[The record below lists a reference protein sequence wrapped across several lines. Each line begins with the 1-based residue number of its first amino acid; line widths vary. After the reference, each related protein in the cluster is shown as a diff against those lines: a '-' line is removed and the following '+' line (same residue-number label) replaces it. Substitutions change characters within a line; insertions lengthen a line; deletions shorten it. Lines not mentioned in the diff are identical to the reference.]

1 MAKKFDIHEWQAKY
15 WLKNQLTEA
24 DDFTPDLEDDELK
37 RSKVQ
42 QMMAKE
48 KGNATPV
55 DGGMNQGD
63 YDKVVDLL
71 DRYSLGELLDAAVE
85 FYQNGGEDESAEL
98 ANKFATDFRKFLD
111 SKDGELNENEENI
124 PELSDQEKD
133 KLHDMVME
141 FARKL
146 TDVRGGN
153 YSGDRLLA
161 ALQHVTLEIEN
172 LEPMIYDD
180 EDEDGIPDELENDEE
195 LDEQNVTGTGASF
208 TAGDGAGYATPS
220 AFSNDED
227 DWKNK
232 NMVYE
237 DEELPPPP
245 TDDKGNPID
254 PEAAPQDQTEKE
266 LIDTAKE
273 LGQQLKS
280 FGKEVT
286 TPKGG
291 KGFDSSEI
299 EVFSDLLI
307 QLKDAIKNGNAS
319 SLLGRIKNLLN

>member
-1 MAKKFDIHEWQAKY
+1 MAKKFDIHKWKSF
-15 WLKNQLTEA
+15 LHEA
-24 DDFTPDLEDDELK
+24 DNFTPDLEDDDLK
-37 RSKVQ
+37 RSKIQ

-111 SKDGELNENEENI
+111 SKDGGDEGFPFGDPLADFPELNENEENI

-133 KLHDMVME
+133 NLHDMVIE

-153 YSGDRLLA
+153 YSGDKLLA

-180 EDEDGIPDELENDEE
+180 EDGDGIPDELENDEE
-195 LDEQNVTGTGASF
+195 LEEQNTLAAAGSGTSITTGNSDAI
-208 TAGDGAGYATPS
+208 ATPR
-220 AFSNDED
+220 AFAKSKK
-227 DWKNK
+227 DWENKNK
-232 NMVYE
+232 KFAE
-237 DEELPPPP
+237 
-245 TDDKGNPID
+245 
-254 PEAAPQDQTEKE
+254 
-266 LIDTAKE
+266 
-273 LGQQLKS
+273 
-280 FGKEVT
+280 
-286 TPKGG
+286 
-291 KGFDSSEI
+291 
-299 EVFSDLLI
+299 
-307 QLKDAIKNGNAS
+307 
-319 SLLGRIKNLLN
+319 